1 MRTLDKARI
10 NIDITNHAKERY
22 VERIKGII
30 DKQEIKRYLSTE
42 DEKIVKEINKLYQ
55 YSELIY
61 RGQIGGDKTTKDF
74 MLNNDIC
81 LVADNDCIRTIY
93 RINFAFPEP
102 TRLMVINDLKNEI
115 RRLQEEVEEE
125 NKLLQEKD
133 LDINTSIKLLELE
146 IKNLQEEIEVKKA
159 EIEANEAIKKANRG
173 NIRLLNRTLQ
183 TYAEQLLGNTQ
194 YKKDIC

>member
-1 MRTLDKARI
+1 M
-10 NIDITNHAKERY
+10 DITNHAKERY
-22 VERIKGII
+22 IERIKGIT
-30 DKQEIKRYLSTE
+30 DKQEIKRYLVAE
-42 DEKIVKEINKLYQ
+42 DERIVKEINKLYEH
-55 YSELIY
+55 SELIY
-61 RGQIGGDKTTKDF
+61 RGQIGSDRATKDF
-74 MLNNDIC
+74 YMNGDIC
-81 LVADNDCIRTIY
+81 LVVDDCIRTIY
-93 RINFAFPEP
+93 HINFAFPES

-115 RRLQEEVEEE
+115 RRLQEKVEEE

-133 LDINTSIKLLELE
+133 LDINTSIRFLELE